1 MLRRNKAPRRR
12 GRRPRKAAFGLAQ
25 PFFHGIAG
33 GERGRNPAFW
43 ALPVCAQLSYSFV
56 RGAAVRLG
64 VSAYHQP
71 VFTPGEAPL
80 RRVGDVGLSGP
91 ARSECRSVSERHVCM
106 RARWKFPSPKCTIP
120 DVTVER
126 SYVGAKKALASDAA
140 TDDCVEVPNVLVMFV
155 LLSHSGVGVF
165 VVDAEPAMLPSAYPA
180 CCGGTK
186 RPADAAEGREK
197 RLSALRSHSFTVL
210 PVAKGGGIPRFGP
223 LPVYAQFSY
232 GFVRGAAVRFRTPA
246 RLHTG
251 RGSFWDA
258 LTTAWVYSVRR
269 RASGRSF
276 SKTGEWP
283 VLFENGRVTG
293 PFRKRASDRYFS
305 NRQGCGSFGPTATEE
320 AVCAARPHP
329 RSSAGSS
336 SNLLSFRSGMPAYGR
351 IGRQLLP
358 HGGSDVRH
366 VFIRAGWAQPS
377 GRGQILLL
385 QGSVL
390 AFRPKRGQLLLFAQ
404 K

>member
-1 MLRRNKAPRRR
+1 
-12 GRRPRKAAFGLAQ
+12 
-25 PFFHGIAG
+25 
-33 GERGRNPAFW
+33 
-43 ALPVCAQLSYSFV
+43 
-56 RGAAVRLG
+56 
-64 VSAYHQP
+64 
-71 VFTPGEAPL
+71 
-80 RRVGDVGLSGP
+80 
-91 ARSECRSVSERHVCM
+91 
-106 RARWKFPSPKCTIP
+106 
-120 DVTVER
+120 
-126 SYVGAKKALASDAA
+126 
-140 TDDCVEVPNVLVMFV
+140 
-155 LLSHSGVGVF
+155 
-165 VVDAEPAMLPSAYPA
+165 MLPSAYPA

-186 RPADAAEGREK
+186 RPADAAEVREE

-223 LPVYAQFSY
+223 LPVYAQVFLRICK
-232 GFVRGAAVRFRTPA
+232 GRCGKVPHTRTPTHRA
-246 RLHTG
+246 RLLLG
-251 RGSFWDA
+251 RIDDGLGLFGSA
-258 LTTAWVYSVRR
+258 
-269 RASGRSF
+269 
-276 SKTGEWP
+276 TGEWP

-293 PFRKRASDRYFS
+293 TFRKRASDRYFS

-404 K
+404 NEDSSCFSPKNRYHIDIAKVRGAKAAFSTSGIECFRRRPRTFQASDFR

>member
-1 MLRRNKAPRRR
+1 MA
-12 GRRPRKAAFGLAQ
+12 
-25 PFFHGIAG
+25 
-33 GERGRNPAFW
+33 W
-43 ALPVCAQLSYSFV
+43 W
-56 RGAAVRLG
+56 
-64 VSAYHQP
+64 
-71 VFTPGEAPL
+71 
-80 RRVGDVGLSGP
+80 
-91 ARSECRSVSERHVCM
+91 
-106 RARWKFPSPKCTIP
+106 ARWKFPSPKWTIP
-120 DVTVER
+120 DVTAER

-155 LLSHSGVGVF
+155 LLSHSGVGGF

-186 RPADAAEGREK
+186 RPADAAEVREE

-276 SKTGEWP
+276 S
-283 VLFENGRVTG
+283 
-293 PFRKRASDRYFS
+293 

-336 SNLLSFRSGMPAYGR
+336 SNLLSFRSGMSACGR

-358 HGGSDVRH
+358 HGGSDVRR

-377 GRGQILLL
+377 GRGQLLL
-385 QGSVL
+385 LRGSVL
-390 AFRPKRGQLLLFAQ
+390 PFRRGQFLLFAQ
-404 K
+404 NEDGSCFSPKNRYHIDIAKVRGAKAAFSTSGIECFRRRSRTFQASDFR

>member
-1 MLRRNKAPRRR
+1 MA
-12 GRRPRKAAFGLAQ
+12 
-25 PFFHGIAG
+25 
-33 GERGRNPAFW
+33 W
-43 ALPVCAQLSYSFV
+43 W
-56 RGAAVRLG
+56 
-64 VSAYHQP
+64 
-71 VFTPGEAPL
+71 
-80 RRVGDVGLSGP
+80 
-91 ARSECRSVSERHVCM
+91 
-106 RARWKFPSPKCTIP
+106 ARWKFPSPKWTIP
-120 DVTVER
+120 DVTAER

-155 LLSHSGVGVF
+155 LLSHSGVGGF

-186 RPADAAEGREK
+186 RPADAAEVREE
-197 RLSALRSHSFTVL
+197 RLSALRSHSFPVL

-283 VLFENGRVTG
+283 VLFENGRVAG
-293 PFRKRASDRYFS
+293 PFRTGKDVALS
-305 NRQGCGSFGPTATEE
+305 
-320 AVCAARPHP
+320 ARRRRRKP
-329 RSSAGSS
+329 S
-336 SNLLSFRSGMPAYGR
+336 
-351 IGRQLLP
+351 
-358 HGGSDVRH
+358 VRH
-366 VFIRAGWAQPS
+366 VLIRAYRPEAPQTYCLFGAACLHVGALGGNHFRMEGPTFGVSSS
-377 GRGQILLL
+377 GRVGRSLPAEGRSCFCGEQFFLFAE
-385 QGSVL
+385 GSSCFSPKTRTAL
-390 AFRPKRGQLLLFAQ
+390 AFRPKRGRLLLFAQ